1 MPIFLPLLTFFSV
14 NIQMKVVV
22 RESTMVRPG
31 EETPTTTL
39 WNSSLDLIAVNS
51 HAATVY
57 FYRPNGATN
66 FFDTKVMKDALS
78 RVLVLFYPLAGRFK
92 QDEDGRIEIDCQGQG
107 VLFLEAE
114 SDGVIDD
121 FGDFAPISESLK
133 LRPVVDYSLG
143 LGSYPLLTLQVLQI
157 SKFLLHK
164 TVMYEEFFFPKR

>member
-1 MPIFLPLLTFFSV
+1 
-14 NIQMKVVV
+14 MKVVV

-57 FYRPNGATN
+57 FYRPNRATN

-78 RVLVLFYPLAGRFK
+78 RG
-92 QDEDGRIEIDCQGQG
+92 IDCQGQG

-164 TVMYEEFFFPKR
+164 TVMYEEFFFSPK